1 MKTRWWSTHSLIT
14 RSLELKEPLQSHIQN
29 EFCHHEGPNIQTQ
42 LEKLQLINSDFQ
54 QLENMEFVLNPSQE
68 AQKALEG
75 ENYVNLSLLP
85 LVIS

>member
-1 MKTRWWSTHSLIT
+1 
-14 RSLELKEPLQSHIQN
+14 
-29 EFCHHEGPNIQTQ
+29 
-42 LEKLQLINSDFQ
+42 
-54 QLENMEFVLNPSQE
+54 MEFVLNPSQE